1 MLSTK
6 AHFYEDDRRTDR
18 ERSWLTGVSL
28 LGCGAC
34 AGASGEDVAKNWGSG
49 GGGQR
54 ACRVWSPCPARSS
67 FRSLDE
73 G

>member
-54 ACRVWSPCPARSS
+54 ACRVWSPCPGPPRSS
-67 FRSLDE
+67 FRDL
-73 G
+73 